1 MGRLLL
7 PPLLFLL
14 FALLVPLLSLSR
26 LLSLR
31 SGTCICTPDG
41 MFKF

>member
-26 LLSLR
+26 KLPLFAS
-31 SGTCICTPDG
+31 
-41 MFKF
+41 